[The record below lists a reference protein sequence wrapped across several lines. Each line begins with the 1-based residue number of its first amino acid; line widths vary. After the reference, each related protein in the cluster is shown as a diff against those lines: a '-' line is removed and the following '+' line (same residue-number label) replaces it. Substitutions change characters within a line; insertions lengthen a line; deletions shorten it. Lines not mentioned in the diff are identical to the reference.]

1 MVTWLWTTLVH
12 RRSHLHLLRSNELEI
27 ERYGYGIS
35 RHIQQNFIDIVEETE
50 YTEKTTD
57 LPQETPYTY
66 IQRSL
71 LFPCHVFR
79 WPFVIRWWF
88 SFIQPILDIRLRAMV
103 MVFND
108 TFNNI
113 SVTSILWP
121 SALLVEETG
130 LPRESYRPV
139 ACHWQTLSH
148 NIVSNTPRHNRDS
161 NSHL

>member
-1 MVTWLWTTLVH
+1 MVT
-12 RRSHLHLLRSNELEI
+12 
-27 ERYGYGIS
+27 GYGQHWFTDEATYIFYVQTNLKLRDMVMVFHATFNKIS
-35 RHIQQNFIDIVEETE
+35 LISCRKPE

-71 LFPCHVFR
+71 LFPCHVCR

-88 SFIQPILDIRLRAMV
+88 SFIQPILDIWLRAMV

-113 SVTSILWP
+113 SVTSILWR
-121 SALLVEETG
+121 SVLLVEETG